1 VAAIW
6 QQDSNGGRPGIQANE
21 QATSLLVVTV
31 NVGSAPPDPTW
42 TTLDG
47 TFQQQMSPNP
57 NLYRFAPAATPDV
70 WTTFV
75 KTT

>member
-1 VAAIW
+1 
-6 QQDSNGGRPGIQANE
+6 
-21 QATSLLVVTV
+21 LVVTV